1 MPERDPNILVANSTR
16 CLRKKLGLSQEALA
30 EKCGLHRTYIG
41 AIERG
46 ERNVTLVTLSRLA
59 KALGVPPEH
68 LISSKWEKEPTR

>member
-1 MPERDPNILVANSTR
+1 MPERDPNVLVANSTR
-16 CLRKKLGLSQEALA
+16 YLRKKLGLSQEALA

-59 KALGVPPEH
+59 KALGVLPEY
-68 LISSKWEKEPTR
+68 LISSKWEKVATR